1 MTPRLRLTLASILVV
16 VALGAVAPAANAYVY
31 WASPGTNSIGRA
43 NNDGS
48 NPQPNFITGLRA
60 PQSVAVNSSFIYW
73 TSPDAHRIGRANLD
87 GSSVNQNFIT
97 LASNRMPWGVALNGS
112 NIFWTNSVRSGQ
124 GLVGRANLNG
134 GEVRDTFVGGAVDYR
149 ARGIAVVG
157 SWVYFSNWTAFNQAP
172 GNQTIGRASLSTGV
186 GGTSSNIDRR
196 WRVRGTL
203 SGYEFLSDGIAINGN
218 NFYWTNRLALCGSAL
233 GRGTL
238 TGSAVQLNQ
247 SRLFLSSTAGL
258 PLQRVAGGGGSGCP
272 NGQVSSSSVG
282 LATDST
288 HLYWSVRVGDQNNG
302 RGFISRA
309 NLNGS
314 NPNQGF
320 SPININ
326 RDIGGLAIDDLSQA
340 GSLRPNAFDFGDQPF
355 AGGPTAAKEFTL
367 NSIGN
372 APLAIRP
379 DGIRLSGEDADQF
392 QITGGGDC
400 QAGVTSLSNGQSCT
414 VTVTFDPTSDG
425 DKNANLQLTT
435 NAGTKTANLEGVGT
449 SSDFWLHPFGYDF
462 GNRLISTGASDP
474 VRFTLA
480 STGSGVL
487 NIQSGGIDLAGDNP
501 GQYRI
506 TGGTCESGGSVASG
520 DTCTVKVAFK
530 PSRAGSA
537 SARLE
542 VETNSGL
549 AEVDLDGT
557 GTVNPV
563 VRANPV
569 LRAFGQRRRA
579 LVVRV
584 GCGDQDACTL
594 RLTVS
599 RPQGRNP
606 LLRRTVGVGAASNPG
621 PRTRRLTLTSPA
633 SLRRALRRGGRL
645 RVVVVNGA
653 AATRTATVVR
663 LRRRPASSASSSP
676 RSLPWPPLA
685 PSGRR

>member
-1 MTPRLRLTLASILVV
+1 MTRKIRLTLASILALA
-16 VALGAVAPAANAYVY
+16 ALGAVAPAANAFVY
-31 WASPGTNSIGRA
+31 WASPATPGSIGRA
-43 NNDGS
+43 NNDGT
-48 NPQPNFITGLRA
+48 NPQPNFITGLRG
-60 PQSVAVNSSFIYW
+60 PRNIAVNSNFIYW
-73 TSPDAHRIGRANLD
+73 TSPNTHRIGRANLD
-87 GSSVNQNFIT
+87 GSSVNQDFMT
-97 LASNRMPWGVALNGS
+97 FSSDAVPWGIAVNSS
-112 NIFWTNSVRSGQ
+112 NIFWTNSVRGIRGIIARTRS
-124 GLVGRANLNG
+124 LSDPRI
-134 GEVRDTFVGGAVDYR
+134 ETFVSGAVDYR
-149 ARGIAVVG
+149 PRAIAVDG
-157 SWVYFSNWTAFNQAP
+157 SYLYFSNWTEP
-172 GNQTIGRASLSTGV
+172 GTGPVNQTIGRARVGV
-186 GGTSSNIDRR
+186 GQTLPVYPDRR
-196 WRVRGTL
+196 WRVRGAAGTGRI
-203 SGYEFLSDGIAINGN
+203 SFLSDGIAVNGD
-218 NFYWTNRLALCGSAL
+218 NFYWTNTHGFPNGVCGSML

-238 TGSAVQLNQ
+238 SGSAVQLNQ
-247 SRLFLSSTAGL
+247 SHLFLSSTAGL
-258 PLQRVAGGGGSGCP
+258 PLQRLAGGGGGGCP
-272 NGQVSSSSVG
+272 NGQVSSYSSG

-288 HLYWSVRVGDQNNG
+288 HLYWSVRVGDPNSG

-320 SPININ
+320 SPISI
-326 RDIGGLAIDDLSQA
+326 DMTVAGGLAVDDLSPA
-340 GSLRPNAFDFGDQPF
+340 GSLRPNAFDFGDQLF
-355 AGGPTAAKEFTL
+355 ADGPTAAKEFTL
-367 NSIGN
+367 SSTGN
-372 APLAIRP
+372 APLAIKTN
-379 DGIRLSGEDADQF
+379 GIRLTGEDADQF

-400 QAGVTSLSNGQSCT
+400 QAGVTSLTNGQSCT
-414 VTVTFDPTSDG
+414 VTVSFDPTSDG

-542 VETNSGL
+542 VETSSGL

-557 GTVNPV
+557 GTVDPI
-563 VRANPV
+563 VRVNPV

-594 RLTVS
+594 RLTIS
-599 RPQGRNP
+599 RPQARNP
-606 LLRRTVGVGAASNPG
+606 FLRRTVRIGGASNSG
-621 PRTRRLTLTSPA
+621 PKVPRLNLSGSA
-633 SLRRALRRGGRL
+633 ALRRVLRRGGRL
-645 RVVVVNGA
+645 RLVVVNDA
-653 AATRTATVVR
+653 AATRAETVVR
-663 LRRRPASSASSSP
+663 LRR
-676 RSLPWPPLA
+676 
-685 PSGRR
+685 